1 MVSTIDGGHYRGSS
15 MAKKRRRRI
24 WKDDEKRRIVAQT
37 RVPGVSVSQVARR
50 YDVNAN
56 MVFKW
61 LREPWFKPL
70 EVDLPSFLPVEVL
83 PDASPGA
90 AMAHSD
96 AVALGSRIEI
106 TLSNGL
112 SLCVSGAFVDPVR
125 ARTEMDNAAG
135 SVATAVIKLLR
146 FMTPP
151 PPCSRRRSTSPAP
164 DWPMPSTRAIAVA
177 CPRD

>member
-1 MVSTIDGGHYRGSS
+1 

-24 WKDDEKRRIVAQT
+24 WEDDEKRRIVAQT

-61 LREPWFKPL
+61 LRDPRFMPSADERS
-70 EVDLPSFLPVEVL
+70 SFLPVEVL

-90 AMAHSD
+90 AMANGD
-96 AVALGSRIEI
+96 AVALDSRIEI

-112 SLCVSGAFVDPVR
+112 SLCVSGGFDVDAVSRLVR
-125 ARTEMDNAAG
+125 GLA
-135 SVATAVIKLLR
+135 S
-146 FMTPP
+146 
-151 PPCSRRRSTSPAP
+151 
-164 DWPMPSTRAIAVA
+164 
-177 CPRD
+177 